1 MLFEFYRI
9 IAVIGAMQAE
19 NPKQQY
25 LLLKALNEVI
35 TSLGLPPANTQL
47 PAVHQD
53 QVHSPLCMKET
64 LFGAVL
70 CCCARPSCKQAV

>member
-1 MLFEFYRI
+1 MTCN
-9 IAVIGAMQAE
+9 IAVQAE

-47 PAVHQD
+47 PATQQD
-53 QVHSPLCMKET
+53 QVKDDSFGCLLC
-64 LFGAVL
+64 
-70 CCCARPSCKQAV
+70 S